1 MGATYSLASR
11 AFELGFRAL
20 GLDLRVTGLEHLPA
34 EGPAILAANH
44 VGYLDFAFVMLAPP
58 RPRREVRYLARGDLF
73 DGPLLGP
80 ALRALGVVPVEE
92 HRDPAGTVAAAQR
105 HLEAGELIGLH
116 PEGTIDPAFRP
127 DRGRSGAVR
136 LARATGA
143 PIVPVGVWGSQRLL
157 TKWRPRAWPGRGLP
171 IDVRYGAP
179 WTPGDGSTRA
189 ETGELMRRIGGL
201 VDACITDEAAPPG
214 SWWVPADRGGGAPTR
229 AEVDVRLAAQ
239 RASRRAQR
247 RGEG

>member
-1 MGATYSLASR
+1 MGAVYTIASG
-11 AFELGFRAL
+11 AFEVGFRAL
-20 GLDLRVTGLEHLPA
+20 ALDLRVTGLENLPA
-34 EGPAILAANH
+34 DGPAILAANH

-73 DGPLLGP
+73 DGRLLGG

-92 HRDPAGTVAAAQR
+92 HRDPTGTIAAAQR
-105 HLEAGELIGLH
+105 HLKAGELVGLH

-143 PIVPVGVWGSQRLL
+143 PIIPVGVWGSQRLL

-171 IDVRYGAP
+171 IDVRYGTP
-179 WTPGDGSTRA
+179 WTPGDGTTRA
-189 ETGELMRRIGGL
+189 ETAVLMGRIGAL
-201 VDACITDEAAPPG
+201 VDACIADEGAPPG
-214 SWWVPADRGGGAPTR
+214 AWWVPADRGGGAPSR
-229 AEVDVRLAAQ
+229 DEVTAHLEAQ
-239 RASRRAQR
+239 RAARRAHR
-247 RGEG
+247 RGEA

>member
-1 MGATYSLASR
+1 MGAAYTVVSR
-11 AFELGFRAL
+11 AFEVGFRVL
-20 GLDLRVTGLEHLPA
+20 DLDLRVTGLENLPTD
-34 EGPAILAANH
+34 GPAILAANH
-44 VGYLDFAFVMLAPP
+44 IGYLDFAFVMLAPP

-73 DGPLLGP
+73 DGRLLGGV
-80 ALRALGVVPVEE
+80 LRTLGVVPVEE

-105 HLEAGELIGLH
+105 HLEAGELLGLH
-116 PEGTIDPAFRP
+116 PEGTIDPSFRP

-179 WTPGDGSTRA
+179 WTPGDGTTRA
-189 ETGELMRRIGGL
+189 ETAELMDRIGTL
-201 VDACITDEAAPPG
+201 VDACIADEAAPPG
-214 SWWVPADRGGGAPTR
+214 SWWVPVDRGGGAPTR
-229 AEVDVRLAAQ
+229 AEVTERLAAQ
-239 RASRRAQR
+239 RASRRALR